1 MHWRER
7 AFSAPTDS
15 EIQNRFS
22 AYILLYTRVRRQ
34 EIDNDY
40 AKHSLIS
47 FLLFVTIP
55 ATCWAKGETK
65 KIEISGD
72 RLNATIEIFDPSVV
86 TKISIWNGPMVRSCD
101 SQGNCTAQTDPEKTH
116 AFVDWPKGMV
126 DDPSSNLERYVIA
139 IHIAGREARSRMSER
154 AYRFIYVMSPESGY
168 VYLPYPGDKEL
179 GNNIILNDVEGNWFY
194 SSARWETLIRP
205 FMEKGAQ

>member
-1 MHWRER
+1 MRR
-7 AFSAPTDS
+7 TSVVQIGDPADLSLRNPTMRLKRSKNCSRFGTFSLRIFLPRRLLPVCACIGGKELSVRRLIPKSRTDS
-15 EIQNRFS
+15 QRIYS
-22 AYILLYTRVRRQ
+22 YTRVRRQ

-101 SQGNCTAQTDPEKTH
+101 SQGNCTAQPDPEKTH

-126 DDPSSNLERYVIA
+126 DDPSSNLER
-139 IHIAGREARSRMSER
+139 
-154 AYRFIYVMSPESGY
+154 
-168 VYLPYPGDKEL
+168 
-179 GNNIILNDVEGNWFY
+179 
-194 SSARWETLIRP
+194 
-205 FMEKGAQ
+205 